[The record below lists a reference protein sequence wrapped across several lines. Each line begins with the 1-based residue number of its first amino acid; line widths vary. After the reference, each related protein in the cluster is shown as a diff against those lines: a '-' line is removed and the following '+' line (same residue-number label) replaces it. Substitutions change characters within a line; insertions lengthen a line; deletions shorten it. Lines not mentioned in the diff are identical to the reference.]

1 MEGKEDILEL
11 CDDMG
16 YKNLQ
21 LKSQNLRDQAS
32 RLEKIRNNGIDLSI
46 RERSV
51 EDLGNITSRSEY
63 SSQENIE
70 NENQNNQSRESGN
83 ANSLTRGQN
92 LRSAVPQQIPEEI
105 RVTMGDWPD
114 VSDDVPEYLPNYTT
128 VNLPTSVNWGR
139 NSNGR
144 MITLTTATIDDAYNE
159 VTTWRKNTFLVPYG
173 KTGRDFIDQLT
184 KHIDDWNNRS
194 PMQYLA
200 LKAVTVLLA
209 VALQKPGQR
218 SKAKEHQECLEKRL
232 TLWRNGEIESLL
244 REGRMIQR
252 RLSKF
257 NKNDP
262 SKSNKNDPTNKARI
276 FAKLVME
283 GQINSA
289 LRYLSE
295 DGSGGVLP
303 LTDDAMRQLKEKHP
317 VAQRAKL
324 GSLLFGPVE
333 DIPDAMFQGI
343 NGELVRE
350 AALRTKGS
358 GGPSGVDRRQW
369 LQEDPGV
376 QVF

>member
-1 MEGKEDILEL
+1 
-11 CDDMG
+11 
-16 YKNLQ
+16 
-21 LKSQNLRDQAS
+21 
-32 RLEKIRNNGIDLSI
+32 
-46 RERSV
+46 
-51 EDLGNITSRSEY
+51 
-63 SSQENIE
+63 
-70 NENQNNQSRESGN
+70 
-83 ANSLTRGQN
+83 
-92 LRSAVPQQIPEEI
+92 
-105 RVTMGDWPD
+105 
-114 VSDDVPEYLPNYTT
+114 
-128 VNLPTSVNWGR
+128 
-139 NSNGR
+139 

-194 PMQYLA
+194 PMQFLA

-324 GSLLFGPVE
+324 GSMLFGPVE
-333 DIPDAMFQGI
+333 DIPDAVFQGI

-369 LQEDPGV
+369 LREDPGM